1 MASFQNQLTKEQ
13 KQSFSGKT
21 KCSLLTGQNLN
32 NCLMQPNEEW
42 WCSHTEDE
50 DSHQL
55 HLILFG
61 VCPTVRPF
69 VPCVLGKHIHTSAA
83 QFSHM
88 RSFSSSLARSN
99 LLLAGAQWNP
109 IISPSNVNRNF
120 WLWRRSIARLGGA
133 VSKNQC
139 TKQQH
144 QSAFLVGQKREEGDF
159 SCVW

>member
-1 MASFQNQLTKEQ
+1 MASFQNQLAKEQ

-69 VPCVLGKHIHTSAA
+69 VTCVLRKHIHTSAA

-88 RSFSSSLARSN
+88 RSFLSSLARSN

-120 WLWRRSIARLGGA
+120 WLWRRSIARLGGVQLA
-133 VSKNQC
+133 RINARNNH
-139 TKQQH
+139 TK
-144 QSAFLVGQKREEGDF
+144 APF
-159 SCVW
+159 